1 MPTKPKKPT
10 TKSDAWANV
19 YIISGEPQLCKMAL
33 SELLETLGN
42 PGVKRYQKGDKVDNL
57 QSSFSSFSFNEVPD
71 AIIVTNP
78 NAEMLKVCQ
87 KAVDSGPFKVSAL
100 IVYNPGDSLD
110 GRLSFVSAANKNKRI
125 YHYDFL
131 ESTNK
136 SSILKYVK
144 DWESGTG
151 VFMTD
156 EARQWLVNNAP
167 TTTGKVKT
175 QTGKKDVEVFDL
187 ELLENELDK
196 PYIIRVDT
204 NEKITIDDIQELCTF
219 EQNHDVWKFIS
230 ASIDGRVK
238 EAYLEIERMLE
249 SQDIKSA
256 IALLMSQLKFL
267 IGLKSLG
274 DKYLATASEYDIA
287 ANISLSKYLNKYL
300 LADWQD
306 LEQTFEPPAINPW
319 RVKKACESTP
329 KWSMEQLCRQYT
341 ASVYAYKDLRFG
353 VPEDILLPYLM
364 MALAGKIEY
373 KEPIT
378 NFV

>member
-1 MPTKPKKPT
+1 MPTKSKKPT

-33 SELLETLGN
+33 SELLVTLGN
-42 PGVKRYQKGDKVDNL
+42 PGVKRYQKGDKVENL

-78 NAEMLKVCQ
+78 NAEMLKVCH

-110 GRLSFVSAANKNKRI
+110 GRLSFVSTANKNKRI
-125 YHYDFL
+125 YHYDFF

-136 SSILKYVK
+136 SLILKYVK

-249 SQDIKSA
+249 SQDIRSA

-300 LADWQD
+300 LTDWQD